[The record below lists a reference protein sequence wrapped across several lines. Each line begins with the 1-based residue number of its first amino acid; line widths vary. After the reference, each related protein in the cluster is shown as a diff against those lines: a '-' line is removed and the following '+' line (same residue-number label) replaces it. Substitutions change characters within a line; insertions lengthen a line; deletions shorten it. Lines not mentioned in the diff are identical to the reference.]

1 MANGASIPPWISRID
16 PIAPVP
22 MFLQGYGQGASV
34 GTSRR
39 VGEQQAAEFAQ
50 RQAFLQAQA
59 ALENELRRE
68 IADQRAAEFTANL
81 RIEQQKAERE
91 SANAAEQ
98 ALAMRQYKADIQA
111 GMSEAQAA
119 ARNPAIFGT
128 SRGGLGSVISAI
140 ERANRTQQGQGFWVP
155 AGGFAAP
162 GDVPFSFQGDP
173 SELVGLTNVPAHRL
187 RPSGQ
192 VQFPPQP
199 RSTEPKEGELTEVET
214 ARLRVLQKDLDKVT
228 TILSDP
234 IRSAIAENTKKGKLQ
249 ELQKERTDIQSKIDA
264 ILNKNQP
271 VAPTDHQT
279 INTKSEF
286 DALPSG
292 TIFRGTDG
300 KLYRKK

>member
-81 RIEQQKAERE
+81 RIEQQKAEHE

-128 SRGGLGSVISAI
+128 SRGGLGSVISAL
-140 ERANRTQQGQGFWVP
+140 ERAQRTNQQGGGFWVP
-155 AGGFAAP
+155 AGGFASP

-173 SELVGLTNVPAHRL
+173 SELVGLTNVPTHFRTG
-187 RPSGQ
+187 RGT
-192 VQFPPQP
+192 VQFPSTAAQPKIGEVSEADTLRYRRLQSELGQLAREITDSVRAIPQK
-199 RSTEPKEGELTEVET
+199 RLDEIRDRRAKILEELATIEGNKTQITEPESQP
-214 ARLRVLQKDLDKVT
+214 APR
-228 TILSDP
+228 DP
-234 IRSAIAENTKKGKLQ
+234 KQRKA
-249 ELQKERTDIQSKIDA
+249 
-264 ILNKNQP
+264 
-271 VAPTDHQT
+271 
-279 INTKSEF
+279 
-286 DALPSG
+286 G
-292 TIFRGTDG
+292 TIYKTPRGAFRWTGQG
-300 KLYRKK
+300 WEQP